1 MSNLISTNKS
11 LVTAIPSD
19 CHISQFIR
27 DNLESICRSNA
38 AKERTQLKY
47 IKETNI
53 FLIWLGSKYF
63 TIDTVNE
70 YRKHL
75 EGNTAVANVTKNIS
89 LAALRN
95 VCKELHFR
103 DVVSKDLS
111 VKLPYFKVASGH
123 KKDGFDKSG
132 VDVIQEYINGINNE
146 LQRARLNAMF
156 TILTIQGFRQFEML
170 NLEVTDYVRYEKK
183 LRIQG
188 KGKSEKESVTCF
200 DKTMKALDTYLS
212 LSGKRSGYIFT
223 SEGGTKKGEKL
234 SERGLRKIF
243 EKVFDELCLRKKQEG
258 DNRYNKSTHGFRH
271 FFVTYILKKTNGN
284 ITKTMHYS
292 RHKSTTA
299 LVMYNDSIDKA
310 ENDKEINSIMNF

>member
-1 MSNLISTNKS
+1 MPNLVSTDKS
-11 LVTAIPSD
+11 ITASASFCNIA
-19 CHISQFIR
+19 QFIR

-53 FLIWLGSKYF
+53 FLGWLGSNYF
-63 TIDTVNE
+63 TIDSINA

-75 EGNTAVANVTKNIS
+75 ENNISVANVTKNIS

-111 VKLPYFKVASGH
+111 IKLPYFKIASGH
-123 KKDGFDKSG
+123 KKDGFDKADL
-132 VDVIQEYINGINNE
+132 DVMQEHINSIENE
-146 LQRARLNAMF
+146 VQRARINAMF

-188 KGKSEKESVTCF
+188 KGKTEKETVTCF
-200 DKTMKALDTYLS
+200 DKTMKVLDTYLAV
-212 LSGKRSGYIFT
+212 SGKRSGYIFT
-223 SEGGTKKGEKL
+223 SEGGTTKGEKL

-243 EKVFDELCLRKKQEG
+243 EKVFDDLKLREKQEG
-258 DNRYNKSTHGFRH
+258 DKRYNKSTHGFRH
-271 FFVTYILKKTNGN
+271 FFVTYLLKKTNGN